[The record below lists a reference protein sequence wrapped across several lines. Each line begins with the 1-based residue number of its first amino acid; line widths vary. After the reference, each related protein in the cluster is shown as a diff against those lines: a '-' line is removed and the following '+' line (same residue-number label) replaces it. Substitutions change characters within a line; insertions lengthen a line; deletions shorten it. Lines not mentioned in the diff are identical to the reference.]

1 MKCTYTIDLCCSQSI
16 KTQMVVFSVNTVMAV
31 SPNDDSVSSDGSVCT
46 VEECYNLQ
54 YLFQRGTL
62 QDMING
68 Y

>member
-1 MKCTYTIDLCCSQSI
+1 
-16 KTQMVVFSVNTVMAV
+16 MVIFSVNTVMAV
-31 SPNDDSVSSDGSVCT
+31 SPSDDSVSSDGSVCA
-46 VEECYNLQ
+46 VEECCNLQ